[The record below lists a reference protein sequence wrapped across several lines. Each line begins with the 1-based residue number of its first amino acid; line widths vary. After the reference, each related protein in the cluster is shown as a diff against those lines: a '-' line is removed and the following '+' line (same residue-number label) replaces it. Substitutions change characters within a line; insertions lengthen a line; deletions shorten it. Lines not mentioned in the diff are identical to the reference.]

1 MERRRRVRRTARL
14 AAVFTAAA
22 LFACPAVNRAE
33 QGRGEERAQET
44 GPAAEAEQA
53 QGAELT
59 GADAGG
65 PEQAAEAAVE
75 PELYA
80 LAAVLTDG
88 DTGRILWGKNERER
102 RPMASTTKIM
112 TCILALEEGDP
123 EDIAVFS
130 PLAASQP
137 QVHLGAPA
145 GRSFYLKDLLYSLM
159 LESHNDTAVAVAE
172 CVSGSVEEFVAEMNR
187 KAGELGCE
195 DTWFVTPNG
204 LDGTSPDGSG
214 RERAHST
221 TAADLARIMRY
232 CLRESPAREEFRAIT
247 GTSSYTF
254 KDTEGI
260 GTYSCANH
268 NALLTMMEGAVS
280 GKTGFTGEA
289 GYSYVGAL
297 ERDGKCL
304 IVALLGSGWPPN
316 KTYKWSDTRA
326 LMEYGLENYEYQ
338 EVWRD
343 VDIQPAAVENGIPES
358 GNLGETAFVELEAE
372 PGSSGRSVRLLLRE
386 GEEVEVRYEGTE
398 KLPAP
403 VREGEEAG
411 RVIYSL
417 NGETVASFPVTAQG
431 SVGEITLRWC
441 LEDVLEK
448 YFLRSFT

>member
-22 LFACPAVNRAE
+22 LFAC
-33 QGRGEERAQET
+33 
-44 GPAAEAEQA
+44 PAAEAEQA

-65 PEQAAEAAVE
+65 PEQAAEAAAE

-304 IVALLGSGWPPN
+304 IVAAQQDLQVERHPGAHGVRPGKLRVPGGVEGCGHSAGSGGKRHP
-316 KTYKWSDTRA
+316 
-326 LMEYGLENYEYQ
+326 
-338 EVWRD
+338 
-343 VDIQPAAVENGIPES
+343 
-358 GNLGETAFVELEAE
+358 GERE
-372 PGSSGRSVRLLLRE
+372 PGGDRFRGAGGGT
-386 GEEVEVRYEGTE
+386 GEQR
-398 KLPAP
+398 P
-403 VREGEEAG
+403 VRQTFAERGG
-411 RVIYSL
+411 
-417 NGETVASFPVTAQG
+417 GG
-431 SVGEITLRWC
+431 
-441 LEDVLEK
+441 
-448 YFLRSFT
+448 